1 MKKTIALLLAFL
13 LCLSLCAC
21 GSKKVEGKGYRS
33 PEEALMAYAE
43 ALKAGDVNKALS
55 TFAVETYVENY
66 GLEDQIEFAG
76 AYQLS
81 FPLENED
88 DFTRQVNLITRQNGI
103 ISGLK
108 YLYLYFALGEEKMQK
123 SIITLSDGG
132 YTDAEDLVDD
142 LVVEDW
148 MKALSQMKIKDYVYL
163 EDVQDGDAIERTEEH
178 LEKLCRVYGCD
189 EIVPLAVEVKLDGR
203 NYYLTMNVA
212 NYNGKWFNLNQGG
225 ILSSIMG
232 GNAYSGGLIP
242 Q

>member
-1 MKKTIALLLAFL
+1 MKKTIALLLAFI

-33 PEEALMAYAE
+33 PEEALIAYAE
-43 ALKAGDVNKALS
+43 ALKAGDVNKILS
-55 TFAVETYVENY
+55 TFAVETKVENY
-66 GLEDQIEFAG
+66 SLENQIEEVR
-76 AYQLS
+76 AYYTNL
-81 FPLENED
+81 PLENED
-88 DFTRQVNLITRQNGI
+88 DFTIQVNVIARQNEI
-103 ISGLK
+103 ISSLK
-108 YLYLYFALGEEKMQK
+108 YMYLNFAIGEEKVQEVTF
-123 SIITLSDGG
+123 TLSNSG
-132 YTDAEDLVDD
+132 YADAEDLVDD
-142 LVVEDW
+142 LVMEDW
-148 MKALSQMKIKDYVYL
+148 MKTLSQMKIGEIAYL
-163 EDVQDGDAIERTEEH
+163 EDVVDEDLVDRTEEH